1 MPYLLEVS
9 GSVSSSVDI
18 SIVSSG
24 SVVLSYDVPGRVD
37 ERHDEWH
44 QIYNE
49 TGSLG
54 LNSIVES
61 GSFSTSTVVSTSE
74 ISSSYFNLELENSKT
89 IEIPHKHCHLY
100 YYKASDNK
108 WLWVGN
114 NSGADLSINDY
125 LFGSDG
131 NPVKIT
137 GITHYYDVVKSFNIV
152 DVEEIDNAFYVDSS
166 DNYGILK
173 HNKNNG
179 NGGGGGTNDPPSNVS
194 ARPASGL
201 NAQTKVF
208 VDFDAANTED
218 SSAKYDVRYSTSFLM
233 TNATLL
239 DGVVTPDGSSDY
251 SYCVQ
256 QLDEGTTYWFQVR
269 QGAGTTNGAS
279 NWTSGGT
286 DSQLTSPANPGAPT
300 TTNATFE
307 DISISWTAVQSATSY
322 TVYWVEGTGNPT
334 GNATTPSPSSATSIT
349 ISGALDEATNYS
361 FRVKAT
367 NATGT
372 SDFGGK
378 LTQSTIFEDEGD
390 ISLSNNLII
399 NF

>member
-9 GSVSSSVDI
+9 WSVSSSVDI
-18 SIVSSG
+18 STVSSG

-152 DVEEIDNAFYVDSS
+152 DVEEIDNAYYGDSS

-173 HNKNNG
+173 HNKNGGNG
-179 NGGGGGTNDPPSNVS
+179 GGGGGGTNDPPSNVS

-218 SSAKYDVRYSTSFLM
+218 SSAK
-233 TNATLL
+233 
-239 DGVVTPDGSSDY
+239 
-251 SYCVQ
+251 
-256 QLDEGTTYWFQVR
+256 
-269 QGAGTTNGAS
+269 
-279 NWTSGGT
+279 
-286 DSQLTSPANPGAPT
+286 
-300 TTNATFE
+300 
-307 DISISWTAVQSATSY
+307 
-322 TVYWVEGTGNPT
+322 
-334 GNATTPSPSSATSIT
+334 
-349 ISGALDEATNYS
+349 
-361 FRVKAT
+361 
-367 NATGT
+367 
-372 SDFGGK
+372 
-378 LTQSTIFEDEGD
+378 
-390 ISLSNNLII
+390 
-399 NF
+399 